1 LEKGENARWLRFQ
14 LSLTLQQ
21 KFSHMGAPA
30 K

>member
-1 LEKGENARWLRFQ
+1 MQGVLRFQ